1 MPDGMR
7 IRKKEKGEG
16 GESREEKSK
25 YYCEKVKKTLLSQVL
40 KTHIFPQRSEALK
53 RKKNA
58 GKNRRVSQGATITS
72 KRMQSEFSLNIIET
86 LNVLQPIEYF
96 LSQAT
101 RGWHPVIFATQR
113 PARPPP

>member
-25 YYCEKVKKTLLSQVL
+25 YYCEKGKETLLF

-72 KRMQSEFSLNIIET
+72 KRMQSEFFF
-86 LNVLQPIEYF
+86 EY
-96 LSQAT
+96 
-101 RGWHPVIFATQR
+101 P
-113 PARPPP
+113 

>member
-25 YYCEKVKKTLLSQVL
+25 YYCEKVKETLLSRVL

-72 KRMQSEFSLNIIET
+72 KRMQSEFFFEYPLNLECVAA
-86 LNVLQPIEYF
+86 N
-96 LSQAT
+96 
-101 RGWHPVIFATQR
+101 
-113 PARPPP
+113 

>member
-25 YYCEKVKKTLLSQVL
+25 YYCEKMKETLL

-72 KRMQSEFSLNIIET
+72 KRMQSEFFF
-86 LNVLQPIEYF
+86 EY
-96 LSQAT
+96 
-101 RGWHPVIFATQR
+101 P
-113 PARPPP
+113 